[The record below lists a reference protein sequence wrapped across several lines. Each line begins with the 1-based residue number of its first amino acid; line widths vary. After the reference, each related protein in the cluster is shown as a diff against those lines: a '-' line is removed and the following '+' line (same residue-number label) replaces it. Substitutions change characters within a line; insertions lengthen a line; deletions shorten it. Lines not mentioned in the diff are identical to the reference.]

1 MVGRRGGKLP
11 AAAVLVAATVAGCTT
26 ASSAAHP
33 TSASGST
40 AAGAHRVD
48 TDRMARQLDIFFA
61 DDAASLNAFR
71 DRQALLIMVDGRP
84 VLERYSQSSATTT
97 APLSSITKTIM
108 STLIGIALDEGALK
122 GLDHTLAEL
131 LPSYTAVMSPQV
143 RKITLRQLL
152 TMTSG
157 LPGDDSS
164 SPQTSR
170 PGSDWIRDILVRG
183 VDGPPGHFRFSSANS
198 RLLSAILSQA
208 TGRSTLAYAREKLF
222 DPLGIATRPADELV
236 AVPENVDEFERAGF
250 AWLTDPQHRNTGDDG
265 VKLTARDL
273 AKIGQL
279 WLQDGR
285 WENHQLVS
293 ARWIRS
299 AQTDTVGTNDHTAV
313 EYGYQVWLRN
323 SDGYHAILARG
334 PNQLLEIVPDRGLVV
349 VALSRHDQRRPDP
362 GVADDQDYV
371 SLVTAVIAPA
381 VH

>member
-1 MVGRRGGKLP
+1 M
-11 AAAVLVAATVAGCTT
+11 T
-26 ASSAAHP
+26 
-33 TSASGST
+33 
-40 AAGAHRVD
+40 
-48 TDRMARQLDIFFA
+48 RQLDIFFA
-61 DDAASLNAFR
+61 DDAATLNAFR
-71 DRQALLIMVDGRP
+71 DRQALLVMVDGRP
-84 VLERYSQSSATTT
+84 VLERYSQSSPTTT

-108 STLIGIALDEGALK
+108 ATLIGIALDEGTLK
-122 GLDHTLAEL
+122 GLNQTLAEL
-131 LPSYTAVMSPQV
+131 LPSYRAVMSPQV

-152 TMTSG
+152 TMTGG

-170 PGSDWIRDILVRG
+170 PGSDWIRDVLVRG
-183 VDGPPGHFRFSSANS
+183 VDGPPGHFRFSSAGS

-236 AVPENVDEFERAGF
+236 AVPENLDEYERAGF

-265 VKLTARDL
+265 LKLTPRDL

-285 WENHQLVS
+285 WGERQLVS
-293 ARWIRS
+293 ARWIRA

-334 PNQLLEIVPDRGLVV
+334 PGQLLEIVPDRGLVV
-349 VALSRHDQRRPDP
+349 VALSRQDPRRRDP
-362 GVADDQDYV
+362 GAADDQDYV
-371 SLVTAVIAPA
+371 ALVTAVIAPA

>member
-1 MVGRRGGKLP
+1 VVGLRGWKLP
-11 AAAVLVAATVAGCTT
+11 VAAALAAATLAGCT
-26 ASSAAHP
+26 ASSPAPRP
-33 TSASGST
+33 TSSSGSAT
-40 AAGAHRVD
+40 AGVHRAE
-48 TDRMARQLDIFFA
+48 TDRIARQLDTFFA
-61 DDAASLNAFR
+61 DDATTLNAFR
-71 DRQALLIMVDGRP
+71 ARRALLITVDGRP
-84 VLERYSQSSATTT
+84 IVERYWNSSATTT
-97 APLSSITKTIM
+97 AAVSSITKTIM
-108 STLIGIALDEGALK
+108 STLIGIALDEGRLK
-122 GLDHTLAEL
+122 GLDQTLVEL
-131 LPSYTAVMSPQV
+131 LPSYVAVMSPQV
-143 RKITLRQLL
+143 RRITLRQLL
-152 TMTSG
+152 TMTGG

-164 SPQTSR
+164 SPLVSR
-170 PGSDWIRDILVRG
+170 PGSDWIRDVLVRG
-183 VDGPPGHFRFSSANS
+183 VDGPPGHFRFSSAGS

-222 DPLGIATRPADELV
+222 DPLGIVTRPAEELV
-236 AVPENVDEFERAGF
+236 ALPENVEEYERAGF
-250 AWLTDPQHRNTGDDG
+250 AWLTDPQHRNIGDDG
-265 VKLTARDL
+265 VKLSARDL